1 MNLDHLHKTL
11 VASQYAEQ
19 VLEKHKSLLEQDYQ
33 RDQFFSSLSK
43 TDLKEIITSEVA
55 HITDE
60 MQWMSAIRILR
71 ARLMFRW
78 IWQDSNQL
86 TNVIQLTQ
94 ELSDFADLA
103 VSAAKEF
110 AYRPLV
116 AKYGE
121 PIGYGGKVQDLIVIA
136 MGKHGAQELNLSS
149 DIDLPDLPAGNYSG
163 EVVYGGDEN
172 HTSTRQ
178 VIPINV
184 ARGVVVISVPE
195 VALGDSVVIVLPI
208 SFSPP
213 LT

>member
-116 AKYGE
+116 LFTRLTRLRLMKINGN
-121 PIGYGGKVQDLIVIA
+121 
-136 MGKHGAQELNLSS
+136 M
-149 DIDLPDLPAGNYSG
+149 NYSPCG
-163 EVVYGGDEN
+163 K
-172 HTSTRQ
+172 
-178 VIPINV
+178 
-184 ARGVVVISVPE
+184 
-195 VALGDSVVIVLPI
+195 
-208 SFSPP
+208 
-213 LT
+213 